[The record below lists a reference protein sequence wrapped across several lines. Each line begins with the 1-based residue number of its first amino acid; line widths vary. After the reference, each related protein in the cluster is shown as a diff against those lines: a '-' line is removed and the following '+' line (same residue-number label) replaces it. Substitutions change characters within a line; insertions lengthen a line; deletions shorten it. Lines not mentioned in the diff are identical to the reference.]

1 MTTII
6 LYGLTGGFVA
16 EDIKRVLSNYGM
28 ISVCGSTIREKRG
41 ESDFLIIEYTSKA
54 NINTTTGIIVM
65 TGEIS
70 SASQLK
76 LPQDYK
82 GIVYSGDIG
91 ALELLKQNNIE
102 TITCGMSN
110 TDTLMLS
117 SVGEDTASVC
127 LQRRI
132 ETLNGKEIEP
142 REYPVK
148 LKERITDYAL
158 LAAFGIL
165 LLTDTEPID
174 IAY

>member
-28 ISVCGSTIREKRG
+28 ISVCGSNIKENKG
-41 ESDFLIIEYTSKA
+41 ESDFLIIEYTTKA
-54 NINTTTGIIVM
+54 NINTSSGIIVM

-76 LPQDYK
+76 LPQDFK
-82 GIVYSGDIG
+82 GIVYSGDVG
-91 ALELLKQNNIE
+91 ALELLMDNGIE
-102 TITCGMSN
+102 TITCGMAN

-117 SVGEDTASVC
+117 SVGDDTASVC
-127 LQRRI
+127 LQRKI
-132 ETLNGKEIEP
+132 ETLSGKEIEP
-142 REYPVK
+142 REYPIK

-165 LLTDTEPID
+165 LLTDTEPRD
-174 IAY
+174 IEY